1 MYILHFKCNCTH
13 IHRLHRQLHSHMP
26 SCRNRIHTW
35 TLYQIRACQCQR
47 EQSIFYSLLSLCG
60 MHPNNELFNNNLKKT
75 YYKNIPQ
82 LQGTCASNANPFRRS
97 CLLYPKDQLP
107 ILSPHIPSVNMCMDT
122 RAQISA
128 IHAHPLVGR
137 CSQIVTVL
145 LAYDLAS
152 NCSALL
158 RLASQWL
165 VGCGIWQGRSGAEV

>member
-1 MYILHFKCNCTH
+1 
-13 IHRLHRQLHSHMP
+13 
-26 SCRNRIHTW
+26 
-35 TLYQIRACQCQR
+35 
-47 EQSIFYSLLSLCG
+47 
-60 MHPNNELFNNNLKKT
+60 MHPKNELFNKNKKT

-128 IHAHPLVGR
+128 IHAQPLVGR

-152 NCSALL
+152 NCSGLL
-158 RLASQWL
+158 RLASQ
-165 VGCGIWQGRSGAEV
+165 